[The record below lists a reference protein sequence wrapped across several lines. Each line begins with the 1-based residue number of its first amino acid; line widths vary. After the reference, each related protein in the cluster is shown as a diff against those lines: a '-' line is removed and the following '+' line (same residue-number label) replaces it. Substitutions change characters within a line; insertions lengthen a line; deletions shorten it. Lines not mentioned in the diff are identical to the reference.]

1 MEPLQSSALVAAM
14 GLALGKV
21 GVGPCWLPAT
31 SVLRYSVR
39 CQGGLTPRP
48 WEWGDS
54 FSDVNFVPHNK
65 QT

>member
-31 SVLRYSVR
+31 SVLRYSV
-39 CQGGLTPRP
+39 
-48 WEWGDS
+48 
-54 FSDVNFVPHNK
+54 
-65 QT
+65 